1 MGHFPF
7 DRRSMLGWTVAAGL
21 VGASIP
27 IVQAEQGLEG
37 FDANVAEQMLDLN
50 TVELRIQLQNGLRVF
65 LPEQQDFLDQVLTA
79 VDSGQLPRAMV
90 NMVYVWSLRR
100 NRKFPFPY
108 FEVAMRALAERRG
121 VML

>member
-1 MGHFPF
+1 MGQFPF
-7 DRRSMLGWTVAAGL
+7 DRRSMLGWTAAAGL
-21 VGASIP
+21 FGGFIP
-27 IVQAEQGLEG
+27 IVQAEQGDVG

-50 TVELRIQLQNGLRVF
+50 TVELRIQLQNGLRLF
-65 LPEQQDFLDQVLTA
+65 LPEQQDFLDLVLVA
-79 VDSGQLPRAMV
+79 VDNGQLPRAMV

-121 VML
+121 VTL

>member
-1 MGHFPF
+1 MSQNPF

-21 VGASIP
+21 VGAALPSAR
-27 IVQAEQGLEG
+27 AEDGVLS

-50 TVELRIQLQNGLRVF
+50 TVELRIQLQNGLRLF
-65 LPEQQDFLDQVLTA
+65 LPEQQDFVDQVLNA

-100 NRKFPFPY
+100 NRKYPFPY
-108 FEVAMRALAERRG
+108 FEAAMRALAERRG
-121 VML
+121 VTL